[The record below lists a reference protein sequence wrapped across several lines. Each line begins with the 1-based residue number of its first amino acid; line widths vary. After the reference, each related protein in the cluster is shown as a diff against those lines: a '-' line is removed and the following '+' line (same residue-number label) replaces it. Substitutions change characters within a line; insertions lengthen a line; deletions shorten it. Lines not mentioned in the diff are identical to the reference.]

1 MLEMTLVGRRFANG
15 GSNPSVRR
23 KGCNGRTSGGL
34 ERVTYKRYAALG
46 RLQFKT
52 AQGEVS
58 SLPDVSSHLSNRWV
72 PGDDD
77 PKQDRR
83 DEHGDDHCNQGVK
96 VEQHCACVGENRLS
110 GQANRSSRRF
120 QHRSLA
126 GLGRFFNEMRQR

>member
-83 DEHGDDHCNQGVK
+83 DEHGDDHCNQNVEA
-96 VEQHCACVGENRLS
+96 EQHAGSTLALVGTAPDFVSIAVAQDHLQIGTSADGN
-110 GQANRSSRRF
+110 
-120 QHRSLA
+120 
-126 GLGRFFNEMRQR
+126 